1 MKYIPKFFA
10 TLLVTLLLMVNF
22 NIDYSLNPIDVQVNM
37 DLNTAQ
43 ADPWEEDMKM
53 MPETCWVTGEPMDI
67 CRIKPPWYCDVGAQ
81 DTCSSPE

>member
-37 DLNTAQ
+37 DLKFLKKKN
-43 ADPWEEDMKM
+43 
-53 MPETCWVTGEPMDI
+53 I
-67 CRIKPPWYCDVGAQ
+67 YYLR
-81 DTCSSPE
+81 